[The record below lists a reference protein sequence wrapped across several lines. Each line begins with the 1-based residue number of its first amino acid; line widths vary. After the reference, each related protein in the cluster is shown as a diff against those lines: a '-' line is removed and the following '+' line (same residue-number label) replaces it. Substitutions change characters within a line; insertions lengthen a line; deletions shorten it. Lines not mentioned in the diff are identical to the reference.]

1 MFKSILFLDKH
12 KVGCNFS
19 TAGILV
25 ADKGFGFAMILV
37 VAGIQCGGASQN
49 KKIYTPKIYITS
61 DKKIWWFGNYSFAN
75 VAIYILNFGV

>member
-1 MFKSILFLDKH
+1 MFKFILFLDKH

-19 TAGILV
+19 SAGILV

-61 DKKIWWFGNYSFAN
+61 DKKYDGLETTPLQMWLSIS
-75 VAIYILNFGV
+75 